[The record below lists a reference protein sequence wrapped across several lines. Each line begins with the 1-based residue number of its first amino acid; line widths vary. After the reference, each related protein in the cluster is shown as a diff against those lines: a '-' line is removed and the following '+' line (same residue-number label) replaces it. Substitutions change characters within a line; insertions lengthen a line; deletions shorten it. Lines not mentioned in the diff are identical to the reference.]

1 METIFGINTH
11 LSDVV
16 VVCHNTIESWTFLG
30 GW

>member
-16 VVCHNTIESWTFLG
+16 VCHNTIESWTFWG